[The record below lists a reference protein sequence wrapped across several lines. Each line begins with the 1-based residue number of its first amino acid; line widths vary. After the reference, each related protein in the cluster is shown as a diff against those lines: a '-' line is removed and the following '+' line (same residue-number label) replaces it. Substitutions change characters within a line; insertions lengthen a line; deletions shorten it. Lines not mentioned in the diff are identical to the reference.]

1 MKKIPLLL
9 AAIVSMTTACSFV
22 KVSEDGSGVAVANA
36 ANVRSCEKVRSV
48 NVKVKD
54 NYVGSMK
61 RDPNKVATE
70 LTNLARN
77 EATQFDGDTIVP
89 VSLVQDGRQSFDVY
103 KCN

>member
-1 MKKIPLLL
+1 MKKTTLLL
-9 AAIVSMTTACSFV
+9 AAIVSLTSACSWV
-22 KVSEDGSGVAVANA
+22 KVSEEGSSVAVANA
-36 ANVRSCEKVRSV
+36 ANVRDCEKVRTV

-61 RDPNKVATE
+61 RDPSTIATE